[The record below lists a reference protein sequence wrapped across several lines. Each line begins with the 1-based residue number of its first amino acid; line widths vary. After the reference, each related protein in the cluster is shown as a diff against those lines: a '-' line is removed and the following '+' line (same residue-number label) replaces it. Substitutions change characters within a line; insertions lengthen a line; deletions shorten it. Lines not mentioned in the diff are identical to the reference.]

1 MKILVAKMA
10 LAASVAFATLIA
22 AEAASAQ
29 PQRQLA
35 ASEAYGFDPTLP
47 GMIGPAPSP
56 DSATCIQVG
65 RKLPPHASG
74 VMHSTAH

>member
-29 PQRQLA
+29 PQRQQA
-35 ASEAYGFDPTLP
+35 ASEAYDDQANPNYGFDP
-47 GMIGPAPSP
+47 
-56 DSATCIQVG
+56 SATIDERTGGQPGC
-65 RKLPPHASG
+65 RYLYSG
-74 VMHSTAH
+74 GPKMPATC